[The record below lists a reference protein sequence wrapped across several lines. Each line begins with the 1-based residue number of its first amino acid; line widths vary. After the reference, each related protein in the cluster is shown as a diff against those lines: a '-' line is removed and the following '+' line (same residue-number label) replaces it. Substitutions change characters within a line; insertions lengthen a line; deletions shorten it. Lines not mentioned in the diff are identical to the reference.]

1 MLKMSELTLQPGSE
15 IARAWRH
22 VFAPRC
28 NAYKVCWVISW
39 TVIPSPLDCDEVY
52 VGREAGTHRREMTG
66 MAGFL

>member
-22 VFAPRC
+22 VFAPRY

-39 TVIPSPLDCDEVY
+39 TVIPSPLDCDEVS
-52 VGREAGTHRREMTG
+52 VEREAGTHRREMTG